1 VISYLSARKAH
12 TLVLEYLVVWS
23 SWTVVFVE
31 CGGGELL
38 TCVVEICVGFERMR
52 WLFFWAEAVVES

>member
-1 VISYLSARKAH
+1 M
-12 TLVLEYLVVWS
+12 
-23 SWTVVFVE
+23 VFVE